1 MGNAMGCARAHTG
14 KGNYCNEKMPPERLN
29 QGERLNCEMESFLK
43 EQKRERGQMME
54 KKGK

>member
-29 QGERLNCEMESFLK
+29 QEERLNCEMESFLK
-43 EQKRERGQMME
+43 EQKRERGQT
-54 KKGK
+54 